1 MNITQIT
8 PPTTQIITLE
18 ELKDEIGLTADDT
31 THDSRL
37 NRLLISAS
45 EFVEKDTGLTIRPQT
60 WRQDERCWRSTFF
73 LAKNPVQSIVIKYH
87 DVNGQEQ
94 TLASSEYALYNFPTP
109 KVVITGEMPETD
121 NRHFPIS
128 ITLNCGYT
136 EIPALVKS
144 MALKRAMLDDEFR
157 DGIHKPSTAYER
169 AANLNRK
176 RPVL

>member
-1 MNITQIT
+1 MNITLVT
-8 PPTTQIITLE
+8 PPTTQIITLQ

-37 NRLLISAS
+37 TRLLISVS

-60 WRQDERCWRSTFF
+60 WRQDERCWRSVFF
-73 LAKNPVQSIVIKYH
+73 LSKNPVQSVVINYY
-87 DVNGQEQ
+87 VNGVEQ
-94 TLASSEYALYNFPTP
+94 TLASSEYVLYNFPTP
-109 KVVITGEMPETD
+109 KIVITGEMPETD

-136 EIPALVKS
+136 EFPAILKA
-144 MALKRAMLDDEFR
+144 MALTKAILDDEFR

-169 AANLNRK
+169 AVNLNRK